1 MTNQAKELAEKAEI
15 GERLKLAVNNIIIE
29 MQDLNRKYNKVLEKE
44 KDKNELRYYFTTKE
58 TFVKYGEFDTN
69 TYNIHSYELTDSEA
83 ILYISKGNGNKYKYT
98 IDLETGQISSEDI
111 KKVEYHITYN
121 LNGGKF

>member
-15 GERLKLAVNNIIIE
+15 GERLKLAVNNIII
-29 MQDLNRKYNKVLEKE
+29 E

-121 LNGGKF
+121 LNGGNFNTKQEVIETLY